1 MLQSINFRNP
11 SLNNI
16 DANICQT
23 NSQVETTIRDY
34 HPTSTPENK
43 NKSLV
48 KGGNGTLYS
57 KNPANDYISRF
68 ADGFNDFL
76 CCGSSTHFFKVF
88 LEKDNSEM

>member
-16 DANICQT
+16 DANIYQT

-48 KGGNGTLYS
+48 KCDNGTLYPN
-57 KNPANDYISRF
+57 NPANDHISRF
-68 ADGFNDFL
+68 ADGCNDFL

-88 LEKDNSEM
+88 IEKDNFEM